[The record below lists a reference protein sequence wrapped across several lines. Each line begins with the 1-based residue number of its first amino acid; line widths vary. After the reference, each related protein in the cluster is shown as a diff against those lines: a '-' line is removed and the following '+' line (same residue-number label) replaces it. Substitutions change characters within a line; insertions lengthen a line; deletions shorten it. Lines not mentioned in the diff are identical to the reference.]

1 MQFPEHGRYLAVI
14 VDGTLR
20 VYGRLK

>member
-14 VDGTLR
+14 VDGKLR
-20 VYGRLK
+20 VYRKLK